1 MQLRPAE
8 GDSMGTEPSTEEP
21 QWPKDAIDDPNLG
34 WPPREFDNGIPH
46 SARMYDYWLGGK
58 DNFAADRQMA
68 ELFLQQI
75 PSLREMAKENRNFVS
90 RATHFL
96 ASEGISQ
103 FLDIGTG
110 IPTSP
115 NLNET
120 AQAINPSA
128 KVVYVDNDPVV
139 LAHARA
145 LMVSSDQG
153 TVAYVDADLREPEKI
168 LTVPQLTRVLDLNQP
183 VGLMLIAVLM
193 LIGGDIDPYE
203 TVAALRDALPSGSYL
218 ALTHPTQD
226 FDPAAMAAV
235 TAAAT
240 QGGMTFVPRSRDEV
254 ARFFGDWEL
263 VSPGLVPVLSWRPDQ
278 PPAEPE
284 SAYYWAGVARKP

>member
-1 MQLRPAE
+1 
-8 GDSMGTEPSTEEP
+8 MGTDPHTEPP
-21 QWPKDAIDDPNLG
+21 RWPSDAQQDPSLG
-34 WPPREFDNGIPH
+34 WPPREFDTGIPH

-58 DNFAADRQMA
+58 DNFAVDRQMA

-75 PSLREMAKENRNFVS
+75 PSLREMAKENRNFVT

-96 ASEGISQ
+96 ASEGIGQ

-115 NLNET
+115 NLHET
-120 AQAINPSA
+120 AQEINPA
-128 KVVYVDNDPVV
+128 ARVVYVDNDPVV

-145 LMVSSDQG
+145 MMVSADEG
-153 TVAYVDADLREPEKI
+153 KVAYVEADLSEPEKI
-168 LTVPQLTRVLDLNQP
+168 LTVPQLTQVLDLSQP

-193 LIGGDIDPYE
+193 LIGDDSDPYA
-203 TVAALRDALPSGSYL
+203 TVATLRDALPSGSYV

-226 FDPAAMAAV
+226 FDPEAMATV

-240 QGGMTFVPRSRDEV
+240 QGGMTFAPRSRDEV
-254 ARFFGDWEL
+254 EGFFGDWEL
-263 VSPGLVPVLSWRPDQ
+263 VAPGLVPVLSWRPQ
-278 PPAEPE
+278 REPADPR
-284 SAYYWAGVARKP
+284 SAYYWAGIARKP

>member
-1 MQLRPAE
+1 
-8 GDSMGTEPSTEEP
+8 MGTDPGTDVPLGSSDAGQGST
-21 QWPKDAIDDPNLG
+21 QD
-34 WPPREFDNGIPH
+34 WPPEEFDTGIPH

-58 DNFAADRQMA
+58 DHFAVDRQMA

-75 PSLREMAKENRNFVS
+75 PSLREMAKENRNFVT

-96 ASEGISQ
+96 ASEGIRQ

-115 NLNET
+115 NLHET
-120 AQAINPSA
+120 AQEIAPEA
-128 KVVYVDNDPVV
+128 RVVYVDNDPVV

-153 TVAYVDADLREPEKI
+153 TVAYVDADLREPGKI
-168 LTVPQLTRVLDLNQP
+168 LTVPQLTHVLDLREP
-183 VGLMLIAVLM
+183 VALMLIAVLM
-193 LIGGDIDPYE
+193 LIGDDDDPYGK
-203 TVAALRDALPSGSYL
+203 VAALRDALPSGSYI

-226 FDPAAMAAV
+226 FDPEAMEAV

-240 QGGMTFVPRSRDEV
+240 QGGMTFAPRTRAKVEG
-254 ARFFGDWEL
+254 FFGDWEL
-263 VSPGLVPVLSWRPDQ
+263 VSPGLVPVLSWRPQ
-278 PPAEPE
+278 QEPADPE
-284 SAYYWAGVARKP
+284 SAYYWAAVARKP

>member
-1 MQLRPAE
+1 
-8 GDSMGTEPSTEEP
+8 MGTDPSTESPE
-21 QWPKDAIDDPNLG
+21 WPNEAATDPDLG
-34 WPPREFDNGIPH
+34 WPPRELDTGIPH

-58 DNFAADRQMA
+58 DNFEADRQMA

-75 PSLREMAKENRNFVS
+75 PSLREMAKENRNFVT
-90 RATHFL
+90 RATKFL

-120 AQAINPSA
+120 AQSINPA
-128 KVVYVDNDPVV
+128 ARVVYVDNDPVV

-153 TVAYVDADLREPEKI
+153 TVAYVDADLRDPEKLLNLPA
-168 LTVPQLTRVLDLNQP
+168 LTQVLDRGQP

-193 LIGGDIDPYE
+193 LIGDASKPYD
-203 TVAALRDALPSGSYL
+203 TIAALRDALPSGSYL

-226 FDPAAMAAV
+226 FDPEAMANV

-240 QGGMTFVPRSRDEV
+240 QGGMTFVPRNRAEV
-254 ARFFGDWEL
+254 EQFFGDWEL
-263 VSPGLVPVLSWRPDQ
+263 VEPGLVPVLTWRPEHEVGDPQ
-278 PPAEPE
+278 

>member
-1 MQLRPAE
+1 
-8 GDSMGTEPSTEEP
+8 MGTDPGNQGPLPS
-21 QWPKDAIDDPNLG
+21 DPG
-34 WPPREFDNGIPH
+34 PVGPPREFDTGIPH

-58 DNFAADRQMA
+58 DNFAVDRQMA

-75 PSLREMAKENRNFVS
+75 PSLREMAKENRNFVT
-90 RATHFL
+90 RATHFV

-115 NLNET
+115 NLHET
-120 AQAINPSA
+120 AQEINPRSR
-128 KVVYVDNDPVV
+128 VVYVDNDPVV

-145 LMVSSDQG
+145 MMVSADEG
-153 TVAYVDADLREPEKI
+153 TVAYVNADLREPQKI
-168 LTVPQLTRVLDLNQP
+168 LTVPQLTRVLDLREP
-183 VGLMLIAVLM
+183 VALMLIAVLM
-193 LIGGDIDPYE
+193 LIGDDSEPYD

-226 FDPAAMAAV
+226 FDPGAMAAV

-240 QGGMTFVPRSRDEV
+240 QGGMTFAPRSRDEV
-254 ARFFGDWEL
+254 EGFFGDWEL
-263 VSPGLVPVLSWRPDQ
+263 VSPGLVPVLSWRPEHESAD
-278 PPAEPE
+278 PR
-284 SAYYWAGVARKP
+284 SAYYWSGVARKP

>member
-1 MQLRPAE
+1 
-8 GDSMGTEPSTEEP
+8 MGTDPSIESPE
-21 QWPKDAIDDPNLG
+21 WSNDAATDPDLG
-34 WPPREFDNGIPH
+34 WPPREFDTGIPH

-58 DNFAADRQMA
+58 DNFEADRQMA

-75 PSLREMAKENRNFVS
+75 PSLREMARENRNFVT
-90 RATHFL
+90 RATQFV
-96 ASEGISQ
+96 ASEGIAQ

-120 AQAINPSA
+120 AQGIDPSA
-128 KVVYVDNDPVV
+128 RVVYVDNDPVV

-145 LMVSSDQG
+145 LMISSDQG
-153 TVAYVDADLREPEKI
+153 TVAYVDADLREPQKLLGLPE
-168 LTVPQLTRVLDLNQP
+168 LTEVLDRDQP
-183 VGLMLIAVLM
+183 IALMLIAVLM
-193 LIGGDIDPYE
+193 LIGDDSKPYE

-218 ALTHPTQD
+218 TLTHPTQD

-235 TAAAT
+235 TSAAT
-240 QGGMTFVPRSRDEV
+240 RGGMTFVPRSRAEV
-254 ARFFGDWEL
+254 EAFFGDWEL
-263 VSPGLVPVLSWRPDQ
+263 VEPGLVPVLSWRPEQ
-278 PPAEPE
+278 EPGDPQ

>member
-1 MQLRPAE
+1 MST
-8 GDSMGTEPSTEEP
+8 DPSTESPE
-21 QWPKDAIDDPNLG
+21 WSSRAATDPDLG
-34 WPPREFDNGIPH
+34 WPPREFDTGLPH

-58 DNFAADRQMA
+58 DHFEADRQMA

-75 PSLREMAKENRNFVS
+75 PSLREMAKENRNFVT
-90 RATHFL
+90 RATRFV
-96 ASEGISQ
+96 AAAGISQ

-120 AQAINPSA
+120 AQAIDPA
-128 KVVYVDNDPVV
+128 ARVVYVDNDPVV

-145 LMVSSDQG
+145 LMISSDQG
-153 TVAYVDADLREPEKI
+153 AVAYVDADLRDPEK
-168 LTVPQLTRVLDLNQP
+168 LLALPELTRVLDRDQP
-183 VGLMLIAVLM
+183 VALMLIAVLM
-193 LIGGDIDPYE
+193 LIGDNSKPYE

-226 FDPAAMAAV
+226 FDPVAVAAV
-235 TAAAT
+235 TSAAT
-240 QGGMTFVPRSRDEV
+240 QGGMTFVPRSRAEV
-254 ARFFGDWEL
+254 EGFFGDWEL
-263 VSPGLVPVLSWRPDQ
+263 VEPGLVPVLSWRPEQ
-278 PPAEPE
+278 EPGDPR

>member
-1 MQLRPAE
+1 MANDPDPTTSTAPGAPGASAAGDPAV
-8 GDSMGTEPSTEEP
+8 GGARS
-21 QWPKDAIDDPNLG
+21 
-34 WPPREFDNGIPH
+34 WPPPEFDTGIPH

-58 DNFAADRQMA
+58 DNFAADRGMA

-75 PSLREMAKENRNFVS
+75 PSLREMAKENRNFVT
-90 RATHFL
+90 RATHVL
-96 ASEGISQ
+96 ASAGIRQ

-115 NLNET
+115 NLHET
-120 AQAINPSA
+120 AQAVAPDA

-153 TVAYVDADLREPEKI
+153 AVAYVDADLRDPEKI
-168 LTVPQLTRVLDLNQP
+168 LAVPQLTRLLDLDRP
-183 VGLMLIAVLM
+183 VALMLIAVLM
-193 LIGGDIDPYE
+193 LIADANDP
-203 TVAALRDALPSGSYL
+203 VGKIRILLDALPSGSYL
-218 ALTHPTQD
+218 AITHPTQD
-226 FDPAAMAAV
+226 FDPQAMAAV

-240 QGGMTFVPRSRDEV
+240 QGGMTFAPRTRAEV
-254 ARFFGDWEL
+254 ERFFGDWEL
-263 VSPGLVPVLSWRPDQ
+263 ITPGLVPVLSWRPEGSPKD
-278 PPAEPE
+278 PE